1 MSEDKK
7 IDELLDR
14 WTDGFQPDSTL
25 AGRVRAQSRRLDER
39 VVGDAGGL
47 ALWIGNTFSRP
58 GLAAGFAAVFMLVG
72 MGISQLLTQ
81 GFKEDREELTL
92 SYRLS
97 IDPLYRLQA
106 MAGANEFAS
115 RPIMPVRHRS
125 QEAPV
130 LLAGLGW
137 LQGQLDLSKPQY
149 ERVTALH
156 GDYEIAFDELF
167 AKLLESHRAYREFDK
182 KRMDN
187 DVIDYFQLYEL
198 LQTQKQLS
206 QESTR
211 LTEELLSKV
220 EKVIEPAQ
228 RTRYRELLDNIYP
241 SFSDSE
247 KASTDA

>member
-1 MSEDKK
+1 MSEDEK

-14 WTDGFQPDSTL
+14 WADGFVPDATL
-25 AGRVRAQSRRLDER
+25 ADRVRAQSRRHDER
-39 VVGDAGGL
+39 RPLEAGSVAVWFGS
-47 ALWIGNTFSRP
+47 TFSRP

-81 GFKEDREELTL
+81 GFREDREELTL

-106 MAGANEFAS
+106 MAGANEFAN
-115 RPIMPVRHRS
+115 RPILPARHGS

-156 GDYEIAFDELF
+156 GDYEVAFDELF
-167 AKLLESHRAYREFDK
+167 AQLLESHRAYREFDK

-220 EKVIEPAQ
+220 QDVIEPSQ
-228 RTRYRELLDNIYP
+228 RARYRELLDSIYP
-241 SFSDSE
+241 SFSDGG
-247 KASTDA
+247 KTSTDA